1 MKCCSIVRHLILFSL
16 TVILFWFIYLS
27 FMKLLDEDTKARNY
41 YQEDGAELPSMTI
54 CLKWL
59 NKSVPN
65 TRPFNVYR
73 DLALPDTSNWNF
85 EDYRKK
91 AYMVD
96 NIFSKA
102 AVFSQPHDKEPL
114 YERH

>member
-1 MKCCSIVRHLILFSL
+1 
-16 TVILFWFIYLS
+16 
-27 FMKLLDEDTKARNY
+27 MKLLDEDTKARRY
-41 YQEDGAELPSMTI
+41 YQEDGADLPSITT

-65 TRPFNVYR
+65 TEALYDYR
-73 DLALPDTSNWNF
+73 DLALPNTSNWNF
-85 EDYRKK
+85 EDFKKK

-102 AVFSQPHDKEPL
+102 VVFSQPHDKEPL